1 MFYWTHFLYII
12 FWILLIVHAPNFW
25 KWFIGPACVFAC
37 EKLLSVCKSR
47 SEKGKSYV
55 VTGVV
60 LPSKVVNLV
69 IKRPP
74 NFNFKPG
81 DYVYLNVP
89 SIANFEWHPFT
100 ISSAPE
106 QRDTLSLHIR
116 AVGQWTRSLYEYFE
130 QEQARLEAGQ
140 LVPSGRRQTDVLRS
154 TYTAARERARK
165 LSSSVGTGVPSVASS
180 YNLWGLSSS
189 LAQSSDLG
197 RRRLRRADAVIV
209 SVSGGGQE
217 TSQPAGQQREEESL
231 PANAKMVARNFRY
244 MRRKP
249 TIMAYK
255 PPKGEIKFANS

>member
-1 MFYWTHFLYII
+1 M
-12 FWILLIVHAPNFW
+12 
-25 KWFIGPACVFAC
+25 
-37 EKLLSVCKSR
+37 
-47 SEKGKSYV
+47 
-55 VTGVV
+55 V

-130 QEQARLEAGQ
+130 QEQARLETGE
-140 LVPSGRRQTDVLRS
+140 LVPETRRQTDVLRS
-154 TYTAARERARK
+154 TYTAARDRARK
-165 LSSSVGTGVPSVASS
+165 LSSSVGPGVPSVASS
-180 YNLWGLSSS
+180 YNLWGLSAS
-189 LAQSSDLG
+189 LAQSADLD

-209 SVSGGGQE
+209 SVEPSQGGGQV
-217 TSQPAGQQREEESL
+217 REEESL

>member
-25 KWFIGPACVFAC
+25 KWFIGPASLFAF
-37 EKLLSVCKSR
+37 EKLLSICKSR

-106 QRDTLSLHIR
+106 QTDTLSLHIR

-130 QEQARLEAGQ
+130 QEQARLEGEQ
-140 LVPSGRRQTDVLRS
+140 LLPVSKKQDLLRS
-154 TYTAARERARK
+154 TYTAAREKARK
-165 LSSSVGTGVPSVASS
+165 LSASVGPGGPGLSSVATS
-180 YNLWGLSSS
+180 YNLWGLSSH
-189 LAQSSDLG
+189 LPQSNLPDLG

-209 SVSGGGQE
+209 
-217 TSQPAGQQREEESL
+217 
-231 PANAKMVARNFRY
+231 
-244 MRRKP
+244 
-249 TIMAYK
+249 
-255 PPKGEIKFANS
+255 

>member
-12 FWILLIVHAPNFW
+12 FWILLIIHAPNFW
-25 KWFIGPACVFAC
+25 KWFIGPASLFAC
-37 EKLLSVCKSR
+37 EKLLSICKSR

-106 QRDTLSLHIR
+106 QSDTLSLHIR

-130 QEQARLEAGQ
+130 QEQARLEGEQ
-140 LVPSGRRQTDVLRS
+140 LLPASKKQDVLRS
-154 TYTAARERARK
+154 TYTAAREKARK
-165 LSSSVGTGVPSVASS
+165 LSASVGPGGPGVSRVATS

-189 LAQSSDLG
+189 LAQSNLADLG

-209 SVSGGGQE
+209 
-217 TSQPAGQQREEESL
+217 
-231 PANAKMVARNFRY
+231 
-244 MRRKP
+244 
-249 TIMAYK
+249 
-255 PPKGEIKFANS
+255 

>member
-25 KWFIGPACVFAC
+25 KWFIGPASVFAF
-37 EKLLSVCKSR
+37 EKLLSICKSR

-60 LPSKVVNLV
+60 LPSKVVSLV

-106 QRDTLSLHIR
+106 QTDTLSLHIR

-130 QEQARLEAGQ
+130 QEQARLEGEQ
-140 LVPSGRRQTDVLRS
+140 LLPVSKKQDVLRS
-154 TYTAARERARK
+154 TYTAAREKARK
-165 LSSSVGTGVPSVASS
+165 LSASVGPGGPGLSSVASS
-180 YNLWGLSSS
+180 YNLWGLSSH
-189 LAQSSDLG
+189 LAQANLADLG

-209 SVSGGGQE
+209 
-217 TSQPAGQQREEESL
+217 
-231 PANAKMVARNFRY
+231 
-244 MRRKP
+244 
-249 TIMAYK
+249 
-255 PPKGEIKFANS
+255 

>member
-25 KWFIGPACVFAC
+25 KWFIGPASLFAF
-37 EKLLSVCKSR
+37 EKLLSICKSR

-106 QRDTLSLHIR
+106 QTDTLSLHIR

-130 QEQARLEAGQ
+130 QEQARLEGEQ
-140 LVPSGRRQTDVLRS
+140 LLPVSKKQDVLRS
-154 TYTAARERARK
+154 TYTAAREKARK
-165 LSSSVGTGVPSVASS
+165 LSASVGPGVPSVASS
-180 YNLWGLSSS
+180 YNLWGLSAS
-189 LAQSSDLG
+189 LAQSSDLA
-197 RRRLRRADAVIV
+197 RKRLRRADAVIV
-209 SVSGGGQE
+209 
-217 TSQPAGQQREEESL
+217 
-231 PANAKMVARNFRY
+231 
-244 MRRKP
+244 
-249 TIMAYK
+249 
-255 PPKGEIKFANS
+255 